1 MTHPGTKHKIALVA
15 DVRNWAFHN
24 IAGQIVKRLSN
35 KYEFDV
41 YFFSDY
47 KSLDDLCMPLFSGKY
62 EIVHCFWRVW
72 LGDLY
77 YHVLK
82 RNRQLLDGLLRTTLT
97 FSIYDHTYLDDV
109 SIRLFGVVFELADG
123 YTVSSERLKGIYDKL
138 DVPLHP
144 TCVIEDGVDPGLF
157 YPRNLDRLADT
168 GRDLVVGWVGNSKW
182 YYFEGVDHKGLYSII
197 RPAVEELRA
206 EGVPVTGEY
215 ADRNKGHIP
224 VERMV
229 DYYNSIDI
237 YVCASDIEGTPNPVL
252 ESMACGVPVI
262 STDVGI
268 VPQLFGPKQSA
279 FILKERSVACLK
291 ERLREQVIRPEL
303 RQELSREN
311 LETIKGWT
319 REQESV
325 KWDAFFS
332 RILAKRAALD
342 MSDEWLAERQRRL
355 LQYPPESKPAFLV
368 RRAFEIV
375 TRRLNI
381 IKFNLKYGR

>member
-1 MTHPGTKHKIALVA
+1 MSVISSKIAIALVA
-15 DVRNWAFHN
+15 DIRNWAFHN
-24 IAGQIVKRLSN
+24 IAGQIMKRLSGRYDFALYYYAD
-35 KYEFDV
+35 YE
-41 YFFSDY
+41 
-47 KSLDDLCMPLFSGKY
+47 SLDDLCQELFSGGY
-62 EIVHCFWRVW
+62 DVVHCFWRDWVADFCYQT
-72 LGDLY
+72 LKSRRDLLPSM
-77 YHVLK
+77 LK
-82 RNRQLLDGLLRTTLT
+82 TALT
-97 FSIYDHTYLDDV
+97 FSVYDHGFLSASD
-109 SIRLFGVVFELADG
+109 IRRKRVIFELADG
-123 YTVSSERLKGIYDKL
+123 YTVSSERLDGIYRGIA
-138 DVPLHP
+138 PGHP
-144 TCVIEDGVDPGLF
+144 PDCVIADGVDLGLF
-157 YPRNLDRLADT
+157 YPQNLERLAET
-168 GRDLVVGWVGNSKW
+168 GRDIVVGWVGNSRW
-182 YYFEGVDHKGLYSII
+182 HYFEGVDHKGLYSII

-206 EGVPVTGEY
+206 EGLPVTGEY

-252 ESMACGVPVI
+252 ESMACGVPVV

-291 ERLREQVIRPEL
+291 ERLRELVIRPEL

-332 RILAKRAALD
+332 RILERRAALD

-355 LQYPPESKPAFLV
+355 LQYRPESKPALLA
-368 RRAFEIV
+368 RRACEIV